1 MKSLGKKDYRDA
13 IASGII
19 YPILFALTIVFLCM
33 RGLSNLKDIYIVNIS
48 VDLFGMLMGYVLYIC
63 CLLDVRKSGTN
74 LKYFFYLVNVSFLG
88 LFTDACAWLV
98 DGVPELRIVNI
109 IDNTFYFACA
119 PLQAYF
125 FALYVLSFLRV
136 EEKYK
141 VLRTILHIGVC
152 LGLIARTAN
161 LIFGQYFTVS
171 AEGIY
176 ERGPLYP
183 VSMIYI
189 FGSLVAMIVV
199 IVREHRKF
207 KTYQLVVFG
216 IYVAAPFVAA
226 VFTIFVYGIS
236 ISAGILMLV
245 LLLMYCALNIAQ
257 GREKLVADRD
267 LLLASTIQENM
278 LPKTF
283 PFLTDRTEFDIYATM
298 TPAKEVGGDFYD
310 FFMIDDDHI
319 GLIMAD
325 VSGKGIPAAL
335 FMMVARTMI
344 KNYALASKEY
354 SPSKILYE
362 VNNQLCEGNIQEL
375 FVTVW
380 FAIVSLS
387 TGEGVATNA
396 GHEHPVLQKK
406 GGKFEL
412 VKYKH
417 SMAVAVIDNMKFEEH
432 AFKLDP
438 GDCIFVYT
446 DGVAEANDADANQF
460 GTDRLLDALNIFPEA
475 ETMELL
481 DNVMKGINGFVKGA
495 DQFDDITM
503 MAFRYFGPDKK

>member
-1 MKSLGKKDYRDA
+1 MSSFGKKDYRDA
-13 IASGII
+13 ILSGTI

-33 RGLSNLKDIYIVNIS
+33 RGMSDLKDIYIVNVS

-63 CLLDVRKSGTN
+63 CLFDVRKNGVK
-74 LKYFFYLVNVSFLG
+74 LKYFFYLINVSYLG

-98 DGVPELRIVNI
+98 DGVPDFRIVNI

-125 FALYVLSFLRV
+125 FALYVMQYLRV
-136 EEKYK
+136 EEKYR
-141 VLRTILHIGVC
+141 VLRTVLHIGMC
-152 LGLIARTAN
+152 AGLIARTAN
-161 LIFGQYFTVS
+161 LFFGQYFTVS

-176 ERGPLYP
+176 QRSAFYP
-183 VSMIYI
+183 ISMIYI
-189 FGSLVAMIVV
+189 FGSLIVMIVV
-199 IVREHRKF
+199 IIKERRKF

-216 IYVAAPFVAA
+216 IYIAAPFLAGI
-226 VFTIFVYGIS
+226 FTIFVYGIS
-236 ISAGILMLV
+236 ISAGVLMLV
-245 LLLMYCALNIAQ
+245 LLLMYCALNITQ
-257 GREKLVADRD
+257 GREKMAADRD
-267 LLLASTIQENM
+267 LKLASAIQENM

-283 PFLTDRTEFDIYATM
+283 PFLTERTEFDIYATM

-335 FMMVARTMI
+335 FMMVSRTMI
-344 KNYALASKEY
+344 KNYTLASKEY

-362 VNNQLCEGNIQEL
+362 VNNQLCESNIQEL

-417 SMAVAVIDNMKFEEH
+417 SIAVAVLDDMKFEEH
-432 AFKLDP
+432 TFKLDP
-438 GDCIFVYT
+438 GDCVFVYT

-460 GTDRLLDALNIFPEA
+460 GTDRLLDALNVNPEA
-475 ETMELL
+475 DTMEVL
-481 DNVMKGINGFVKGA
+481 DNVMSGIKGFVKGA

-503 MAFRYFGPDKK
+503 MAFRYFGPDNK